1 MRVAVV
7 GCGLIGRKRALAL
20 HGISDIECCFDISTE
35 SALRFSI
42 EFNCRR
48 SESLTELLQDQNI
61 DYVIVATQHS
71 SLAEVANRAL
81 ISGKHVFIEK
91 PGANNSKAL
100 RELKKLAEQQSL
112 KVHIGFNHQF
122 HPAIARLFEFITA
135 GAIGKLLFIRG
146 SYGHGGRKGYEK
158 EWRARKSESGG
169 GELVDQGSHLLDLA
183 LKVLGDLTVEYA
195 ATPTYFWDM
204 QVEDNAF
211 MVLKNQSGS
220 LAFMHASWTEWKN
233 KFSFEV
239 FGEKG
244 KIEVLGLGKSYGLE
258 TLKIYSMSPEM
269 GPPDLETFSFPDDD
283 NSWKVEL
290 ENFERDIKNGTNFS
304 NNLDSSIRVLE
315 LIEQIY
321 NRTNK

>member
-146 SYGHGGRKGYEK
+146 SYGHGGRNGVQ
-158 EWRARKSESGG
+158 ESLN
-169 GELVDQGSHLLDLA
+169 LV
-183 LKVLGDLTVEYA
+183 E
-195 ATPTYFWDM
+195 
-204 QVEDNAF
+204 
-211 MVLKNQSGS
+211 
-220 LAFMHASWTEWKN
+220 
-233 KFSFEV
+233 
-239 FGEKG
+239 
-244 KIEVLGLGKSYGLE
+244 
-258 TLKIYSMSPEM
+258 
-269 GPPDLETFSFPDDD
+269 
-283 NSWKVEL
+283 
-290 ENFERDIKNGTNFS
+290 EN
-304 NNLDSSIRVLE
+304 L
-315 LIEQIY
+315 
-321 NRTNK
+321 